1 MTQNDTCHEWKP
13 RFFEP
18 LPKIKPGRK
27 ATHRR
32 KSVTG
37 NSDHTRT
44 MGYSTHT
51 ASEFFFVAGIN
62 YKKTDAET
70 RGLFAITNEQYESI
84 INLSQFYGVSGLFVL
99 STCNRTEIYG
109 MAKQGQS
116 LIDLLSTQ
124 TKGNPEILYK
134 TVYLKTGSDALEHLF
149 KVGAGLDSQILG
161 DYEIVGQLK
170 QAVKFSKERN
180 GMDCFLERLTN
191 SVFQSSK
198 EIKNETGLSSGTV
211 SVSFA
216 AVQYL
221 KQNLPDCIHKNIL
234 LIGTGKIGSSTCKN
248 LVDYLG
254 ATNITLINRSKEKAA
269 QLAGELNLKYA
280 PVEDIEVQLASSD
293 VILVATNANEPTI
306 LKSHLENKGTKVIID
321 LSVPYSVEQ
330 SVSLLEN
337 VRIVNIDE
345 ISKIKDQTI
354 KTREA
359 EIPKAEKI
367 IQKHIGMFTEW
378 QLMRQNAPALKAI
391 KSMLNEIV
399 LLHREEFLNPQT
411 RCPYIAAEQ
420 KIQQIVNKMAGKM
433 RGESKS
439 GCYYL
444 QAISELMLSTSS

>member
-1 MTQNDTCHEWKP
+1 M
-13 RFFEP
+13 
-18 LPKIKPGRK
+18 
-27 ATHRR
+27 
-32 KSVTG
+32 V
-37 NSDHTRT
+37 
-44 MGYSTHT
+44 YSTHT
-51 ASEFFFVAGIN
+51 GSDHFFVAGIN

-70 RGLFAITNEQYESI
+70 RGLFAINDEQYEKI
-84 INLSQFYGVSGLFVL
+84 ISLSQLYGVSSLFVL

-109 MAKQGQS
+109 MAKQGQA
-116 LIDLLSTQ
+116 LLDLLGMQTQ
-124 TKGNPEILYK
+124 GNPETLYK
-134 TVYLKTGSDALEHLF
+134 AVYVKKGNDALEHLF

-191 SVFQSSK
+191 SAFQASK

-221 KQNLPDCIHKNIL
+221 KQNLPGSVNKRIL

-248 LVDYLG
+248 LIDYLG
-254 ATNITLINRSKEKAA
+254 ATNITLINRSEEKAA
-269 QLAGELNLKYA
+269 QLANNLNLKFA
-280 PVEDIEVQLASSD
+280 PIEDIEQQLASSD
-293 VILVATNANEPTI
+293 IILVATSGDQPTI
-306 LKSHLENKGTKVIID
+306 LKSQLENKGAKLIID

-330 SVSLLEN
+330 SASLLDN
-337 VRIVNIDE
+337 IRLVNIDE
-345 ISKIKDQTI
+345 ISKIKDNTI

-367 IQKHIGMFTEW
+367 IQNHIGMFKEW
-378 QLMRQNAPALKAI
+378 QSMRQNAPALKAI

-411 RCPYIAAEQ
+411 KCPYIAAEQ
-420 KIQQIVNKMAGKM
+420 KIQQIVNKIAGKM
-433 RGESKS
+433 RVENKP
-439 GCYYL
+439 GCHYL
-444 QAISELMLSTSS
+444 QAIEELMVSVNS